1 MGTLIFVCPTTG
13 TKFQPALKS
22 TNSATNACRGLRQR
36 SFVRAVIR
44 TTCYPV
50 SGLGWTAMTRMLG

>member
-22 TNSATNACRGLRQR
+22 TIQLQTPAED
-36 SFVRAVIR
+36 
-44 TTCYPV
+44 
-50 SGLGWTAMTRMLG
+50 